1 METTLSRSSVVNK
14 ELRNG
19 EVGRKDVESR
29 AVLGLPWWVQASSSK
44 AGGASSI
51 PGWGTK
57 ISQALWPKKKQKK
70 QNRKQKQYYNKF
82 YKDFFKKV
90 YIEKNLFKKFKR
102 RGVLFS

>member
-44 AGGASSI
+44 AVGASSI

-57 ISQALWPKKKQKK
+57 ISQALWPKKKNKK
-70 QNRKQKQYYNKF
+70 NRTENRNNIITNSIKTF
-82 YKDFFKKV
+82 
-90 YIEKNLFKKFKR
+90 LKR
-102 RGVLFS
+102 ST

>member
-57 ISQALWPKKKQKK
+57 ISQALWPKKKTKKTEQKTET
-70 QNRKQKQYYNKF
+70 
-82 YKDFFKKV
+82 
-90 YIEKNLFKKFKR
+90 IL
-102 RGVLFS
+102 